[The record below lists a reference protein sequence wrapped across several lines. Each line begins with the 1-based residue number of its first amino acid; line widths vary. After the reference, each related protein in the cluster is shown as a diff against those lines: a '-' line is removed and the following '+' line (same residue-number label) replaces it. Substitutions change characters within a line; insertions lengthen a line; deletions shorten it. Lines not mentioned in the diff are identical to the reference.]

1 MRFQL
6 MKDHKDW
13 ILPERRIAKFVK
25 RQRMGEPISADD
37 EESVVGRSL
46 FSRMSSKSPRSVT
59 SVATAKTDDTQLPK
73 EMPIEPE
80 VKEEDVPMPKPEED
94 AHQDDND
101 GAAEP
106 SVCAGCVII

>member
-1 MRFQL
+1 

-59 SVATAKTDDTQLPK
+59 SVATAKTDDTAVPPVPEPVVPK
-73 EMPIEPE
+73 A
-80 VKEEDVPMPKPEED
+80 EEDIPKAEED

-101 GAAEP
+101 FAAEP
-106 SVCAGCVII
+106 SVCAGCTIM